1 MYYFIND
8 YNEIMHEKILDAIT
22 KNNMVQTKGY
32 GDDKFCDE
40 AKELIKKSFC
50 CPNSDVYFFM
60 AGTQTN
66 LTIIDAMLTR
76 SFEAVIAVDT
86 AHINVHEGGAIEASG
101 HKIMDC
107 PNENGK
113 LNPKYIEK
121 IMEVNLKDDHMS
133 LPKAVY
139 ISNSTELGS
148 IYKLDELKAIWEMCK
163 KYDLYLFLDGARL
176 GSALCS
182 DKNDIKKEVLA
193 KYTDVFYIGGTK
205 NGAPMGEAVVIN
217 NDALKKEFTRQM
229 KCRGSI
235 SAKSKI
241 IGISFAEL
249 FRDNLYFELAKYAND
264 LAIKIYGKLKS
275 KYKFYSDVES
285 NQIFMEISNAQI
297 EKLKQSFAVEVPYA
311 LDEKTSVIRIVTS
324 WATDAK
330 KVDELIELLLNM

>member
-148 IYKLDELKAIWEMCK
+148 IYKLDELKAILEMCK

-264 LAIKIYGKLKS
+264 LAIKIYDKLKS
-275 KYKFYSDVES
+275 KYKFYSEVES
-285 NQIFMEISNAQI
+285 NQIFMEISNTQI